1 MVKVNYDEM
10 TVFYSKSMVD
20 KVKKINDTFEG
31 KFLSVEKSKEIMT
44 RDCLVLRDMNSD
56 DFVVIYESSTFGI
69 EKLLEGIEL
78 GKKLYSGEDII
89 DVLIS

>member
-20 KVKKINDTFEG
+20 KVKKINDTLEG

-56 DFVVIYESSTFGI
+56 DFVVIYEGSTFGI

-89 DVLIS
+89 DALIS